1 MVSICSIIGFSSFG
15 ISDVWTLAIVACLLV
30 CSALVSGSET
40 AFFSLSPQNVNSL
53 RESNSRSGSAA
64 LKLLSMQDELLA
76 TILIVNNLVNICIVM
91 LLNAVINTT
100 MVFGGELIEFL
111 FKVVFVT
118 FMLLLFGEIM
128 PKIFASYN
136 ALRVVNIMS
145 SPLLVFKRLFNPFS
159 FILIKVGNNIAKH
172 KKSNISI
179 DQLSDA
185 IEITSDQSVEE
196 KKMLSGIIHFVNTE
210 VEAIMKSRL
219 DIVAIDIESDISE
232 LRRTIIESGF
242 SRIPVYED
250 NIDNIKGI
258 LYVKDMLPF
267 LFDESK
273 TDWAKLIRKVYFIPE
288 RKKIND
294 LLEEFQDAKV
304 HMAIVVDEY
313 GSTLGL
319 VSLEDILEEIVGE
332 ISDESDNEHKF
343 YIKIDANTY
352 IFEGKTHISDVIKVL
367 ELDEDYFAEVG
378 NNADTIAGVML
389 EIKRDFLKQGEMI
402 KFENLEL
409 TVSKKEGYRID
420 SVKVVVK

>member
-332 ISDESDNEHKF
+332 ISDE
-343 YIKIDANTY
+343 
-352 IFEGKTHISDVIKVL
+352 
-367 ELDEDYFAEVG
+367 
-378 NNADTIAGVML
+378 
-389 EIKRDFLKQGEMI
+389 
-402 KFENLEL
+402 
-409 TVSKKEGYRID
+409 
-420 SVKVVVK
+420 

>member
-1 MVSICSIIGFSSFG
+1 M
-15 ISDVWTLAIVACLLV
+15 ACLLV